1 MRRIMRTVLIPA
13 LLAAPLLLPA
23 PTLAAHP
30 LSTDDTGT
38 QGDRGR
44 QLELTV
50 EHGRDASSAGGAAAL
65 DHAGE
70 AAVTL
75 ALGIADAVDLVVGLP
90 TSWGRSRLDGALVS
104 EQVGVADA
112 SVEVKW
118 RFLARG
124 GFSAAVKPGLSLP
137 TGDPRDG
144 LGSGRPGYGVT
155 LIATQEAGPVT
166 LHANAGWARADFVFA
181 EESAARR
188 LEAWSASLAA
198 AAEVTPRL
206 QLVADVGAAS
216 PAERGATTWP
226 AFALVGAVWSPLEQL
241 DLDAG
246 VRAGLNDAETDLT
259 VLAGAAW
266 RF

>member
-1 MRRIMRTVLIPA
+1 MRTVLSTA
-13 LLAAPLLLPA
+13 LLATALLPPA
-23 PTLAAHP
+23 LALAAHP

-44 QLELTV
+44 QLELTA
-50 EHGRDASSAGGAAAL
+50 EHGRDASSSGGATSL
-65 DHAGE
+65 DHAGQ
-70 AAVTL
+70 AGVTL
-75 ALGIADAVDLVVGLP
+75 ALGIGDAVDLVVGLP
-90 TSWGRSRLDGALVS
+90 TAWGRSRLDGALVS

-112 SVEVKW
+112 SAEVKW
-118 RFLARG
+118 RFFTRG

-144 LGSGRPGYGVT
+144 LGSGRPGYGLT

-166 LHANAGWARADFVFA
+166 LHANAGWSHADFVFP
-181 EESAARR
+181 EDAATVHRDG
-188 LEAWSASLAA
+188 WSASLAA
-198 AAEVTPRL
+198 ASQVAGDL
-206 QLVADVGAAS
+206 QLVAEVGAAT
-216 PAERGATTWP
+216 PADRGATTWP
-226 AFALVGAVWSPLEQL
+226 AFALLGAVWSPLEQL